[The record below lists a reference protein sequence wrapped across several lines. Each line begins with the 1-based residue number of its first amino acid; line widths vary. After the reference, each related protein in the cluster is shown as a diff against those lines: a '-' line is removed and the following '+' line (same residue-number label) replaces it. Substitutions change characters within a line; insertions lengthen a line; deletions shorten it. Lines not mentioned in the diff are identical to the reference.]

1 MGKFVTKV
9 IIFFDYL
16 CDKSCMTE
24 NNKHIIRRR
33 LIKSYATSVISI
45 AMVLFLLASAAIF
58 SINATGIGDYFKEN
72 MSFSVF
78 FKQTTSE
85 KDAAAFQNRISNR
98 DFVKDCR
105 YISKEEG
112 EKEMET
118 LLGEDFLEVFESS
131 PIPISL
137 ELHLNA
143 GVVTGDS
150 LETIKREILS
160 DPIVEDVVYQTNMVE
175 ALNAN
180 LKKVTRVIAVVAVI
194 LLAISFALISN
205 TVRLNIHTRRFT
217 IHTMSL
223 VGAKRSFIAR
233 PFVLRAILQGFVA
246 SVMADGVLLL
256 VISRI
261 REKSELLSL
270 VMDTGAT
277 RLVLACTIL
286 AGILICVISTAI
298 VVSKM
303 AYISKDDLYY

>member
-1 MGKFVTKV
+1 MAE
-9 IIFFDYL
+9 
-16 CDKSCMTE
+16 S
-24 NNKHIIRRR
+24 NKNIIRRR

-45 AMVLFLLASAAIF
+45 AMVLFLLAAAAIF
-58 SINATGIGDYFKEN
+58 TVNAANIGNYFKEN
-72 MSFSVF
+72 MSFSIF
-78 FKQTTSE
+78 FKQSTSE
-85 KDAAAFQNRISNR
+85 KEAVSFSDRISKR
-98 DFVKDCR
+98 DFVKECR

-143 GVVTGDS
+143 GVVTRDS
-150 LETIKREILS
+150 LETIKKEMLS
-160 DPIVEDVVYQTNMVE
+160 DPLVEDVVYQANMVE
-175 ALNAN
+175 ALNSN
-180 LKKVTRVIAVVAVI
+180 LKKITEVIAVVAVI

-246 SVMADGVLLL
+246 SVLADGVLLM

-261 REKSELLSL
+261 RGESELFSL
-270 VMDTGAT
+270 VMNPETT
-277 RLVLACTIL
+277 RIVLACTIL
-286 AGILICVISTAI
+286 AGILICVISTAV

>member
-1 MGKFVTKV
+1 MAE
-9 IIFFDYL
+9 
-16 CDKSCMTE
+16 S
-24 NNKHIIRRR
+24 NKNIIRRR

-45 AMVLFLLASAAIF
+45 ALVLFLLAAAAIF
-58 SINATGIGDYFKEN
+58 TVNAANIGNYFKEN

-78 FKQTTSE
+78 FKQSTSE
-85 KDAAAFQNRISNR
+85 KEAASFSDRISKR

-143 GVVTGDS
+143 GVVTRDS
-150 LETIKREILS
+150 LETIKKEMLS
-160 DPIVEDVVYQTNMVE
+160 DPLVEDVVYQANMVE

-180 LKKVTRVIAVVAVI
+180 LKKVTEVIAVVAVI

-246 SVMADGVLLL
+246 GVLADGVLLL

-270 VMDTGAT
+270 VTNPETT
-277 RLVLACTIL
+277 RIVLASTIL
-286 AGILICVISTAI
+286 AGILICVISTAS
-298 VVSKM
+298 VVNKM

>member
-1 MGKFVTKV
+1 MAE
-9 IIFFDYL
+9 
-16 CDKSCMTE
+16 S
-24 NNKHIIRRR
+24 NKNIIRRR

-45 AMVLFLLASAAIF
+45 AMVLFLLAAAAIF
-58 SINATGIGDYFKEN
+58 TINAANIGNYFKEN

-78 FKQTTSE
+78 FKQSTSE
-85 KDAAAFQNRISNR
+85 KEAASFSEKISKR
-98 DFVKDCR
+98 DFIKECR

-118 LLGEDFLEVFESS
+118 LLGEDFLEVFDSS

-137 ELHLNA
+137 ELHLDA
-143 GVVTGDS
+143 GVVTRDS
-150 LETIKREILS
+150 LETIKKEMLS
-160 DPIVEDVVYQTNMVE
+160 DPLVEDVIYQANMVE

-180 LKKVTRVIAVVAVI
+180 LKKVTEVTAVVAVI

-256 VISRI
+256 VMSRI

-270 VMDTGAT
+270 AT
-277 RLVLACTIL
+277 DPGTIRLVLACTIL
-286 AGILICVISTAI
+286 AGILICVLSTAV

>member
-1 MGKFVTKV
+1 MAE
-9 IIFFDYL
+9 
-16 CDKSCMTE
+16 S
-24 NNKHIIRRR
+24 NKNIIRRR

-45 AMVLFLLASAAIF
+45 ALVLFLLAAAAIF
-58 SINATGIGDYFKEN
+58 TVNAANIGNYFKEN

-78 FKQTTSE
+78 FKQSTSE
-85 KDAAAFQNRISNR
+85 KEAASFSDRISKR

-143 GVVTGDS
+143 GVVTRDS
-150 LETIKREILS
+150 LETIKKEMLS
-160 DPIVEDVVYQTNMVE
+160 DPLVEDVVYQANMVE
-175 ALNAN
+175 ALNSN
-180 LKKVTRVIAVVAVI
+180 LKKITEVTAVVAVI

-246 SVMADGVLLL
+246 SVLADGVLLL
-256 VISRI
+256 AMSRI

-270 VMDTGAT
+270 VMNPGTT
-277 RLVLACTIL
+277 HIVLASTIL
-286 AGILICVISTAI
+286 AGILICVISTAVI
-298 VVSKM
+298 VSKM

>member
-1 MGKFVTKV
+1 MAE
-9 IIFFDYL
+9 
-16 CDKSCMTE
+16 S
-24 NNKHIIRRR
+24 NKNIIRRR

-45 AMVLFLLASAAIF
+45 ALVLFLLAAAAIF
-58 SINATGIGDYFKEN
+58 TVNAANIGNYFKEN

-78 FKQTTSE
+78 FKQSTSE
-85 KDAAAFQNRISNR
+85 KEAASFSDRISKR

-143 GVVTGDS
+143 GVVTRDS
-150 LETIKREILS
+150 LETIKKEMLS
-160 DPIVEDVVYQTNMVE
+160 DPLVEDVVYQANMVE

-180 LKKVTRVIAVVAVI
+180 LKKITEVIAVVAVI

-246 SVMADGVLLL
+246 GVLADGVLLL

-270 VMDTGAT
+270 VTNPET
-277 RLVLACTIL
+277 TCIVLASTIL
-286 AGILICVISTAI
+286 AGILICVISTAS
-298 VVSKM
+298 VVNKM

>member
-1 MGKFVTKV
+1 MAE
-9 IIFFDYL
+9 
-16 CDKSCMTE
+16 S
-24 NNKHIIRRR
+24 NKNIIRRR

-45 AMVLFLLASAAIF
+45 ALVLFLLAAAAIF
-58 SINATGIGDYFKEN
+58 TVNAANIGNYFKEN

-78 FKQTTSE
+78 FKQSTSE
-85 KDAAAFQNRISNR
+85 KEAASFSDRISKR

-143 GVVTGDS
+143 GVVTRDS
-150 LETIKREILS
+150 LETIKKEMLS
-160 DPIVEDVVYQTNMVE
+160 DPLVEDVVYQANMVE

-180 LKKVTRVIAVVAVI
+180 LKKVTEVIAVVAVI

-246 SVMADGVLLL
+246 SVLADGVLLL

-270 VMDTGAT
+270 VTNPETT
-277 RLVLACTIL
+277 RIVLASTIL
-286 AGILICVISTAI
+286 AGILICVISTAVI
-298 VVSKM
+298 VSKM

>member
-1 MGKFVTKV
+1 MAE
-9 IIFFDYL
+9 
-16 CDKSCMTE
+16 S
-24 NNKHIIRRR
+24 NKNIIRRR

-45 AMVLFLLASAAIF
+45 AMVLFLLAASAIF
-58 SINATGIGDYFKEN
+58 TVNAANIGNYFKEN

-78 FKQTTSE
+78 FKQSTTE
-85 KDAAAFQNRISNR
+85 KEAASFSDRIRKR

-143 GVVTGDS
+143 GVVTRDS
-150 LETIKREILS
+150 LETIKKDVLS
-160 DPIVEDVVYQTNMVE
+160 DPLVEDVVYQANMVE

-180 LKKVTRVIAVVAVI
+180 LKKVTEVIAVVAII

-246 SVMADGVLLL
+246 SLLADGVLLL

-270 VMDTGAT
+270 VMNPEAT
-277 RLVLACTIL
+277 RIVLICTIL
-286 AGILICVISTAI
+286 AGILICVISTAV

>member
-1 MGKFVTKV
+1 MAE
-9 IIFFDYL
+9 
-16 CDKSCMTE
+16 S
-24 NNKHIIRRR
+24 NKNIIRRR

-45 AMVLFLLASAAIF
+45 ALVLFLLAAAAIF
-58 SINATGIGDYFKEN
+58 TVNAANIGNYFKEN

-78 FKQTTSE
+78 FKQSTSE
-85 KDAAAFQNRISNR
+85 KEAASFSDRISKR

-143 GVVTGDS
+143 GVVTRDS
-150 LETIKREILS
+150 LEIIKKEMLS
-160 DPIVEDVVYQTNMVE
+160 DPLVEDVVYQANMVE
-175 ALNAN
+175 ALNSN
-180 LKKVTRVIAVVAVI
+180 LKKITEVTAVVAVI

-246 SVMADGVLLL
+246 GVLADGVLLL

-270 VMDTGAT
+270 VMNPGTT
-277 RLVLACTIL
+277 RIVLASTIL
-286 AGILICVISTAI
+286 AGILICVISTAV

>member
-1 MGKFVTKV
+1 MAE
-9 IIFFDYL
+9 
-16 CDKSCMTE
+16 S
-24 NNKHIIRRR
+24 NKNIIRRR

-45 AMVLFLLASAAIF
+45 ALVLFLLAAAAIF
-58 SINATGIGDYFKEN
+58 TVNAANIGNYFKEN

-78 FKQTTSE
+78 FKQSTSE
-85 KDAAAFQNRISNR
+85 KEAASFSDRISKR

-143 GVVTGDS
+143 GVVTRDS
-150 LETIKREILS
+150 LETIKKEMLS
-160 DPIVEDVVYQTNMVE
+160 DPLVEDVVYQANMVE

-180 LKKVTRVIAVVAVI
+180 LKKITEVTAVVAVI

-246 SVMADGVLLL
+246 GVLADGVLLL

-270 VMDTGAT
+270 VTNPETT
-277 RLVLACTIL
+277 RIVLASTIL
-286 AGILICVISTAI
+286 AGILICVISTAS
-298 VVSKM
+298 VVNKM

>member
-1 MGKFVTKV
+1 MAE
-9 IIFFDYL
+9 
-16 CDKSCMTE
+16 S
-24 NNKHIIRRR
+24 NKNIIRRR

-45 AMVLFLLASAAIF
+45 ALVLFLLAAAAIF
-58 SINATGIGDYFKEN
+58 TVNAANIGNYFKEN

-78 FKQTTSE
+78 FKQSTLE
-85 KDAAAFQNRISNR
+85 KEAASFSDRISKR

-143 GVVTGDS
+143 GVVTRDS
-150 LETIKREILS
+150 LETIKKEMLS
-160 DPIVEDVVYQTNMVE
+160 DPLVEDVVYQANMVE

-180 LKKVTRVIAVVAVI
+180 LKKITEVTAVVAVI

-246 SVMADGVLLL
+246 SVLADGVLLL

-270 VMDTGAT
+270 VTNPETT
-277 RLVLACTIL
+277 RIVLASTIL
-286 AGILICVISTAI
+286 AGILICVISTAS
-298 VVSKM
+298 VVNKM

>member
-1 MGKFVTKV
+1 MAE
-9 IIFFDYL
+9 
-16 CDKSCMTE
+16 S
-24 NNKHIIRRR
+24 NKNIIRKR

-45 AMVLFLLASAAIF
+45 ALVLFLLAAAAIF
-58 SINATGIGDYFKEN
+58 TVNAANIGNYFKEN

-78 FKQTTSE
+78 FKQSTSE
-85 KDAAAFQNRISNR
+85 KEAASFSDRISKR

-143 GVVTGDS
+143 GVVTRDS
-150 LETIKREILS
+150 LETIKKEMLS
-160 DPIVEDVVYQTNMVE
+160 DPLVEDVVYQANMVE

-180 LKKVTRVIAVVAVI
+180 LKKVTEVTAVVAVI

-233 PFVLRAILQGFVA
+233 PFVLRAILQGLVA
-246 SVMADGVLLL
+246 GVLADGVLLL

-270 VMDTGAT
+270 VTNPETT
-277 RLVLACTIL
+277 RIVLASTIL
-286 AGILICVISTAI
+286 AGILICVISTAS
-298 VVSKM
+298 VVNKM

>member
-1 MGKFVTKV
+1 MAE
-9 IIFFDYL
+9 
-16 CDKSCMTE
+16 S
-24 NNKHIIRRR
+24 NKNIIRRR

-45 AMVLFLLASAAIF
+45 ALVLFLLAAAAIF
-58 SINATGIGDYFKEN
+58 TVNAANIGNYFKEN

-78 FKQTTSE
+78 FKQSTSE
-85 KDAAAFQNRISNR
+85 KEAASFSDRISKR

-143 GVVTGDS
+143 GVVTRDS
-150 LETIKREILS
+150 LETIKKEMLS
-160 DPIVEDVVYQTNMVE
+160 DPLVEDVVYQANMVE

-180 LKKVTRVIAVVAVI
+180 LKKVTEVIAVVAVI

-246 SVMADGVLLL
+246 SVLADGVLLL
-256 VISRI
+256 AMSRI

-270 VMDTGAT
+270 VMNPGTT
-277 RLVLACTIL
+277 RIVLASTIL
-286 AGILICVISTAI
+286 AGILICVISTAVI
-298 VVSKM
+298 VSKM

>member
-1 MGKFVTKV
+1 MAE
-9 IIFFDYL
+9 
-16 CDKSCMTE
+16 S
-24 NNKHIIRRR
+24 NKNIIRRR

-45 AMVLFLLASAAIF
+45 ALVLFLLAAAAIF
-58 SINATGIGDYFKEN
+58 TVNAANIGNYFKEN

-78 FKQTTSE
+78 FKQSTSE
-85 KDAAAFQNRISNR
+85 KEAASFSDRISKR

-143 GVVTGDS
+143 GVVTRDS
-150 LETIKREILS
+150 LETIKKEMLS
-160 DPIVEDVVYQTNMVE
+160 DPLVEDVVYQANMVE

-180 LKKVTRVIAVVAVI
+180 LKKVTEVIAVVAVI

-233 PFVLRAILQGFVA
+233 PFVLRAILQGLVA
-246 SVMADGVLLL
+246 GVLADGVLLL

-270 VMDTGAT
+270 VTNPETT
-277 RLVLACTIL
+277 RIVLASTIL
-286 AGILICVISTAI
+286 AGILICVISTAVI
-298 VVSKM
+298 VSKM

>member
-1 MGKFVTKV
+1 MAE
-9 IIFFDYL
+9 
-16 CDKSCMTE
+16 S
-24 NNKHIIRRR
+24 NKNIIRRR

-45 AMVLFLLASAAIF
+45 ALVLFLLAAAAIF
-58 SINATGIGDYFKEN
+58 TVNAANIGNYFKEN

-78 FKQTTSE
+78 FKQSTSE
-85 KDAAAFQNRISNR
+85 KEAASFSDRISKR

-143 GVVTGDS
+143 GVVTRDS
-150 LETIKREILS
+150 LETIKKEMLS
-160 DPIVEDVVYQTNMVE
+160 DPLVEDVVYQANMVE
-175 ALNAN
+175 ALNSN
-180 LKKVTRVIAVVAVI
+180 LKKITEVTAVVAVI

-246 SVMADGVLLL
+246 SVLADGVLLL
-256 VISRI
+256 AMSRI

-270 VMDTGAT
+270 VMNPGTT
-277 RLVLACTIL
+277 RIVLASTIL
-286 AGILICVISTAI
+286 AGILICVISTAVI
-298 VVSKM
+298 VSKM

>member
-1 MGKFVTKV
+1 MAE
-9 IIFFDYL
+9 
-16 CDKSCMTE
+16 S
-24 NNKHIIRRR
+24 NKHIIRRR

-58 SINATGIGDYFKEN
+58 SINAANLGNYFKEN

-78 FKQTTSE
+78 FKQSTSE
-85 KDAAAFQNRISNR
+85 REATSFLNKISNR

-143 GVVTGDS
+143 GVVTRDS

-160 DPIVEDVVYQTNMVE
+160 DPFVEDVVYQANMVE

-180 LKKVTRVIAVVAVI
+180 LKKVTEVIAAFAVI

-246 SVMADGVLLL
+246 SAMADGVLLL
-256 VISRI
+256 AMSRI
-261 REKSELLSL
+261 SEKSEILPQ
-270 VMDTGAT
+270 VMDTGT
-277 RLVLACTIL
+277 THLVLACTIL

-298 VVSKM
+298 VVSKI

>member
-1 MGKFVTKV
+1 MAE
-9 IIFFDYL
+9 
-16 CDKSCMTE
+16 S
-24 NNKHIIRRR
+24 NKNIIRKR

-45 AMVLFLLASAAIF
+45 ALVLFLLAAAAIF
-58 SINATGIGDYFKEN
+58 TVNAANIGNYFKEN

-78 FKQTTSE
+78 FKQSTSE
-85 KDAAAFQNRISNR
+85 KEAASFSDRISKR

-143 GVVTGDS
+143 GVVTRDS
-150 LETIKREILS
+150 LETIKKEMLS
-160 DPIVEDVVYQTNMVE
+160 DPLVEDVVYQANMVE

-180 LKKVTRVIAVVAVI
+180 LKKVTEVIAVVAVI

-246 SVMADGVLLL
+246 GVLADGVLLL

-270 VMDTGAT
+270 VTNPETT
-277 RLVLACTIL
+277 RIVLASTIL
-286 AGILICVISTAI
+286 AGILICVISTAS
-298 VVSKM
+298 VVNKM